1 MSQNNGL
8 DRRAFLKNAGMTAV
22 LGAVGARSASAAE
35 VTGVQSAPVN
45 QVPDFDIL
53 IENGR
58 VVDGTGNPWFY
69 ADIGITGD
77 SIVAVG
83 DLASKTTRKTIDAE
97 GLVVSPGFIDVHA
110 HSERGFG
117 DPDSHAN
124 LNYLIQGVTT
134 VVTGND
140 GGGTFRVAEIKTK
153 WEALGIGTNA
163 VHLVGFGAVREEV
176 MGVEPREPTPEELEK
191 MRSLVR
197 QALEE
202 GAWGMSSGL
211 EYVPGRYATT
221 EEIIAVAR
229 VVGEFGGVYSSHQ
242 RNEFDGVPEATRE
255 TIRIAEEAGVRGNS
269 THLKIARK
277 NNWGVME
284 EVVELINDARA
295 RGVEVGADMYP
306 YHFASGGT
314 ILPMTSNAGWA
325 PFHLPNDME
334 PFAEIRQRLRDGSLP
349 DSERQTLRGHYV
361 VELAKAL
368 SDESKREQIRE
379 SVLVGRPNRPSAVAL
394 AGWDSYLVVVANKNA
409 DLIGRILS
417 DIAEEQN
424 RDPFDVAA
432 DLVIDEPDLYVAC
445 GVMSEDDMA
454 LAMKQD
460 WLMFS
465 SDGGAWPTVK
475 ESDAPRISHPRSF
488 GSQARVLSRYVREQ
502 KVLTLENAIRKMTS
516 LPARFLRMEDRG
528 LLLSGYKADI
538 TIFDPET
545 TRENATHADARQY
558 STGTHSVL
566 VNGEIA
572 IEEGGYIGAL
582 PGKLLTPRLEG
593 RGSQPGS

>member
-1 MSQNNGL
+1 MSQRWPVILSNL
-8 DRRAFLKNAGMTAV
+8 ALVAFF
-22 LGAVGARSASAAE
+22 SAACA
-35 VTGVQSAPVN
+35 TGTN
-45 QVPDFDIL
+45 EDFDIL
-53 IENGR
+53 IENGK

-69 ADIGITGD
+69 ADVGIVGN

-83 DLASKTTRKTIDAE
+83 DLANRTARKTIDAE

-117 DPDSHAN
+117 EPDSNAN
-124 LNYLIQGVTT
+124 LNYLVQGVTT

-140 GGGTFRVAEIKTK
+140 GGGTFEVAETK
-153 WEALGIGTNA
+153 ARWEASGIGTNA

-197 QALEE
+197 QAMEE

-211 EYVPGRYATT
+211 EYVPGRYASTA
-221 EEIIAVAR
+221 EIIAVAK

-242 RNEFDGVPEATRE
+242 RNEFDGVLEATQE

-269 THLKIARK
+269 THLKVARK
-277 NNWGVME
+277 NYWGVME
-284 EVVELINDARA
+284 EAVGLINNARA

-306 YHFASGGT
+306 YHFASGGP
-314 ILPMTSNAGWA
+314 IIPIARNAGWA

-334 PFAEIRQRLRDGSLP
+334 PFAGLRRELENESLP
-349 DSERQTLRGHYV
+349 DSERQALRDRYV
-361 VELAKAL
+361 DELAKAL
-368 SDESKREQIRE
+368 SDPAKREQIRE
-379 SVLVGRPNRPSAVAL
+379 SVLVGRPDIPSAVAI

-409 DLIGRILS
+409 DLVGRILS

-445 GVMSEDDMA
+445 GVMSEDDMR
-454 LAMKQD
+454 LAMEQD

-465 SDGGAWPTVK
+465 SDGGAWPILK
-475 ESDAPRISHPRSF
+475 ESDTPRVSHPRSF

-502 KVLTLENAIRKMTS
+502 KALTLENAIRKMTS
-516 LPARFLRMEDRG
+516 LPARFLRMNDRG
-528 LLLSGYKADI
+528 LLLNGYKADI
-538 TIFDPET
+538 VIFDPEN

-558 STGTHSVL
+558 STGTHFVL
-566 VNGEIA
+566 VDGKIA
-572 IEEGGYIGAL
+572 IEGGEYNGAL
-582 PGKLLTPRLEG
+582 HGKLLTPHATPTS
-593 RGSQPGS
+593 GSP

>member
-1 MSQNNGL
+1 MSQRWPVIL
-8 DRRAFLKNAGMTAV
+8 SSLAV
-22 LGAVGARSASAAE
+22 LAFFSAACANGTNE
-35 VTGVQSAPVN
+35 
-45 QVPDFDIL
+45 DFDIL
-53 IENGR
+53 IENGK
-58 VVDGTGNPWFY
+58 VIDGTGDPWFY
-69 ADIGITGD
+69 ADVGITGN
-77 SIVAVG
+77 SIVAIG
-83 DLASKTTRKTIDAE
+83 DLASKTARTTIDAE

-117 DPDSHAN
+117 EADSSAN
-124 LNYLIQGVTT
+124 LNYLLQGVTT
-134 VVTGND
+134 VATGQD
-140 GGGTFRVAEIKTK
+140 GGGTFKVAETKAK

-176 MGVEPREPTPEELEK
+176 MGVEAREPTPEELEK

-197 QALEE
+197 QAMEE

-221 EEIIAVAR
+221 EEIIEVAR

-242 RNEFDGVPEATRE
+242 RNEFDGVLEATEE

-277 NNWGVME
+277 NYWGVME

-306 YHFASGGT
+306 YHFASGGP
-314 ILPMTSNAGWA
+314 IIPMRSNSGWA

-334 PFAEIRQRLRDGSLP
+334 PFAEIRQTLRDRSLP
-349 DSERQTLRGHYV
+349 DSERQTLRDRYID
-361 VELAKAL
+361 ELAKAL

-379 SVLVGRPNRPSAVAL
+379 SVLVGTPNRPSSVAI

-445 GVMSEDDMA
+445 GVMSEDDMK
-454 LAMKQD
+454 LAMQQD

-465 SDGGAWPTVK
+465 SDGGAWPRVK
-475 ESDAPRISHPRSF
+475 DSDAPTISHPRSF
-488 GSQARVLSRYVREQ
+488 GSQARVLQRYAGEQ

-516 LPARFLRMEDRG
+516 LPARFLRMNDRG
-528 LLLSGYKADI
+528 LLMIGYKADI
-538 TIFDPET
+538 VVFDPET
-545 TRENATHADARQY
+545 TRERATHADARRY
-558 STGTHSVL
+558 SEGTHYVL
-566 VNGEIA
+566 VNGKITIDDGEYN
-572 IEEGGYIGAL
+572 GGL
-582 PGKLLTPRLEG
+582 HGKLLTSHAEE
-593 RGSQPGS
+593 PGESAR

>member
-1 MSQNNGL
+1 MSQRWPVILSNL
-8 DRRAFLKNAGMTAV
+8 ALVAFF
-22 LGAVGARSASAAE
+22 SAACA
-35 VTGVQSAPVN
+35 TGTN
-45 QVPDFDIL
+45 EDFDIL
-53 IENGR
+53 IENGK

-69 ADIGITGD
+69 ADVGIVGN

-83 DLASKTTRKTIDAE
+83 DLANRTARKTIDAE

-117 DPDSHAN
+117 EPDSNAN
-124 LNYLIQGVTT
+124 LNYLVQGVTT

-140 GGGTFRVAEIKTK
+140 GGGTFEVAETK
-153 WEALGIGTNA
+153 ARWEASGIGTNA

-197 QALEE
+197 QAMEE

-211 EYVPGRYATT
+211 EYVPGRYASTV
-221 EEIIAVAR
+221 EIIAVAK

-242 RNEFDGVPEATRE
+242 RNEFDGVLEATQE

-269 THLKIARK
+269 THLKVARK
-277 NNWGVME
+277 NYWGVME
-284 EVVELINDARA
+284 EAVGLINNARA

-306 YHFASGGT
+306 YHFASGGP
-314 ILPMTSNAGWA
+314 IIPIARNAGWA

-334 PFAEIRQRLRDGSLP
+334 PFAGLRRELENESLP
-349 DSERQTLRGHYV
+349 DSERQALRDRYV
-361 VELAKAL
+361 DELAKAL
-368 SDESKREQIRE
+368 SDPAKREQIRE
-379 SVLVGRPNRPSAVAL
+379 SVLVGRPDRPSAVAI

-409 DLIGRILS
+409 DLVGRILS

-445 GVMSEDDMA
+445 GVMSEDDMR
-454 LAMKQD
+454 LAMEQD

-465 SDGGAWPTVK
+465 SDGGAWPILK
-475 ESDAPRISHPRSF
+475 ESDTPRVSHPRSF

-502 KVLTLENAIRKMTS
+502 KALTLENAIRKMTS
-516 LPARFLRMEDRG
+516 LPARFLRMNDRG
-528 LLLSGYKADI
+528 LLLNGYKADI
-538 TIFDPET
+538 VIFDPEN

-558 STGTHSVL
+558 STGTHFVL
-566 VNGEIA
+566 VDGKIA
-572 IEEGGYIGAL
+572 IEGGEYNGAL
-582 PGKLLTPRLEG
+582 HGKLLTPHATPTS
-593 RGSQPGS
+593 GSP

>member
-1 MSQNNGL
+1 MSQRWPVILSNL
-8 DRRAFLKNAGMTAV
+8 ALVAFF
-22 LGAVGARSASAAE
+22 SAACA
-35 VTGVQSAPVN
+35 TGTN
-45 QVPDFDIL
+45 EDFDIL
-53 IENGR
+53 IENGK

-69 ADIGITGD
+69 ADVGIVGN

-83 DLASKTTRKTIDAE
+83 DLANRTARKTIDAE

-117 DPDSHAN
+117 EPDSNAN
-124 LNYLIQGVTT
+124 LNYLVQGVTT

-140 GGGTFRVAEIKTK
+140 GGGTFEVAETK
-153 WEALGIGTNA
+153 ARWEASGIGTNA

-197 QALEE
+197 QAMEE

-211 EYVPGRYATT
+211 EYVPGRYASTA
-221 EEIIAVAR
+221 EIIAVAK

-242 RNEFDGVPEATRE
+242 RNEFDGVLEATQE

-269 THLKIARK
+269 THLKVARK
-277 NNWGVME
+277 NYWGVME
-284 EVVELINDARA
+284 EAVGLINNARA
-295 RGVEVGADMYP
+295 RGIEVGADMYP
-306 YHFASGGT
+306 YHFASGGP
-314 ILPMTSNAGWA
+314 IIPIARNAGWA

-334 PFAEIRQRLRDGSLP
+334 PFAGLRRELENESLP
-349 DSERQTLRGHYV
+349 DSERQALRYRYV
-361 VELAKAL
+361 DELAKAL
-368 SDESKREQIRE
+368 SDPAKREQIRE
-379 SVLVGRPNRPSAVAL
+379 SVLVGRPDRPSAVAI

-409 DLIGRILS
+409 DLVGRILS

-445 GVMSEDDMA
+445 GVMSEDDMR
-454 LAMKQD
+454 LAMEQD

-465 SDGGAWPTVK
+465 SDGGAWPILK
-475 ESDAPRISHPRSF
+475 ESDTPRVSHPRSF

-502 KVLTLENAIRKMTS
+502 KALTLENAIRKMTS
-516 LPARFLRMEDRG
+516 LPARFLRMNDRG
-528 LLLSGYKADI
+528 LLLNGYKADI
-538 TIFDPET
+538 VIFDPEN

-558 STGTHSVL
+558 STGTHFVL
-566 VNGEIA
+566 VDGKIA
-572 IEEGGYIGAL
+572 IEGGEYNGAL
-582 PGKLLTPRLEG
+582 HGKLLTPHATPTS
-593 RGSQPGS
+593 GSP